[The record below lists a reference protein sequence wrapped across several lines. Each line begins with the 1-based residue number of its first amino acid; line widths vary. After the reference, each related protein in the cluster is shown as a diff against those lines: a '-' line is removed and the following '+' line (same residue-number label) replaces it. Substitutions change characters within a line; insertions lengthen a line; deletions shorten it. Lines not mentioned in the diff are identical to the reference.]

1 MSKSETPQSLLKR
14 IKDRRRSIRSF
25 VKNLEPKGILLTNV
39 NIICSAIAT
48 LLTAAPAIGGKTL
61 MDAVGASSPDSISWR
76 ILFALAALL
85 SLVSAIAAN
94 LYKSHDMA
102 SNLNKA
108 RACDA
113 KLEGLETLLE
123 LNKITLDD
131 AATQYTQFLPDI
143 SFISDSSMM
152 LSDHSVLDWVKG
164 EISQP
169 HSSQVVHDV
178 IKCSGWVEGAG
189 SNLHLWLAVEIKGCI
204 WPKEGE
210 IFVDDDGSWSKTIH
224 EEGATDSFSLSLFVA
239 NKKANK
245 RIRAWLDKCDETG
258 NYSELRRLPGL
269 RRVARVDDLHR
280 KQASAN
286 NALDQPPPNNSF
298 NRSAS

>member
-1 MSKSETPQSLLKR
+1 MSKSETPEGLLKR

-39 NIICSAIAT
+39 NIICSAVAT

-61 MDAVGASSPDSISWR
+61 MDAVGASGPDSISWR
-76 ILFALAALL
+76 IIFALAALL
-85 SLVSAIAAN
+85 SLASAIAAN
-94 LYKSHDMA
+94 LYKTHDMA

-143 SFISDSSMM
+143 SFIADSSTM
-152 LSDHSVLDWVKG
+152 LRDHSVLDWVKG

-169 HSSQVVHDV
+169 PSSQVVNDV
-178 IKCSGWVEGAG
+178 ISCSGWVEGVG

-210 IFVDDDGSWSKTIH
+210 IFVDDDGSWTKTIH
-224 EEGATDSFSLSLFVA
+224 EEGATDSYSLSLFVA
-239 NKKANK
+239 DKKANG
-245 RIRAWLDKCDETG
+245 RIRAWLDECDETG
-258 NYSELRRLPGL
+258 NYSEMRRLPGL
-269 RRVARVDDLHR
+269 RRIARVDDLHR
-280 KQASAN
+280 KKASG
-286 NALDQPPPNNSF
+286 NSAV
-298 NRSAS
+298 N

>member
-1 MSKSETPQSLLKR
+1 MSKTETPQSLLKR

-25 VKNLEPKGILLTNV
+25 VKNLEPKGVLLTNV

-48 LLTAAPAIGGKTL
+48 VLTAAPAIGGKTL

-76 ILFALAALL
+76 ILLALAALL

-94 LYKSHDMA
+94 LYKTHDMA

-123 LNKITLDD
+123 LNRINLDD

-152 LSDHSVLDWVKG
+152 LRDHSVLDWVKG

-169 HSSQVVHDV
+169 HSSQVVDDV
-178 IKCSGWVEGAG
+178 IPCSGWGEGVG

-239 NKKANK
+239 NKKANR
-245 RIRAWLDKCDETG
+245 RIRAWLDECDETG

-269 RRVARVDDLHR
+269 RRIARIDDLHR
-280 KQASAN
+280 KKASRN
-286 NALDQPPPNNSF
+286 NG
-298 NRSAS
+298 

>member
-1 MSKSETPQSLLKR
+1 MSKSETPEGLLKR
-14 IKDRRRSIRSF
+14 IKDRRRSIRAF
-25 VKNLEPKGILLTNV
+25 VRNLEPKGILLTNV
-39 NIICSAIAT
+39 NIVCSAIAT
-48 LLTAAPAIGGKTL
+48 FITGLPAILGKTL
-61 MDAVGASSPDSISWR
+61 MDSVGGSNSDSISWR
-76 ILFALAALL
+76 IVCALAALF
-85 SLVSAIAAN
+85 SLISVIVAN
-94 LYKSHDMA
+94 LYKSHDIA

-108 RACDA
+108 RTCDA

-123 LNKITLDD
+123 LNRVTLDE

-143 SFISDSSMM
+143 SFISDSSVI
-152 LSDHSVLDWVKG
+152 LRDRTVLDWVKG

-169 HSSQVVHDV
+169 PSSHLVNDV
-178 IKCSGWVEGAG
+178 IHCSGWVEGVG
-189 SNLHLWLAVEIKGCI
+189 SSLHLWLAVEIKGCI

-224 EEGATDSFSLSLFVA
+224 EEGATESFSLSLFVA

-269 RRVARVDDLHR
+269 RRVARVDDLYR
-280 KQASAN
+280 KKVSGN
-286 NALDQPPPNNSF
+286 NKTP
-298 NRSAS
+298 

>member
-1 MSKSETPQSLLKR
+1 MSKSETPESLLKR
-14 IKDRRRSIRSF
+14 IKDRRRSIRTF

-39 NIICSAIAT
+39 NIVCSAIAT
-48 LLTAAPAIGGKTL
+48 FLTGLPAILGDTLLNSIGG
-61 MDAVGASSPDSISWR
+61 SSPNSSSWR
-76 ILFALAALL
+76 ILCAFAALF
-85 SLVSAIAAN
+85 SLVSVIVAN
-94 LYKSHDMA
+94 LYKSHDIA

-123 LNKITLDD
+123 LNRITLDD

-143 SFISDSSMM
+143 SFISDSSMI
-152 LSDHSVLDWVKG
+152 LRDHSVLDWVKG

-169 HSSQVVHDV
+169 HSSQVVHNV
-178 IKCSGWVEGAG
+178 IHCSGWVEGVG

-210 IFVDDDGSWSKTIH
+210 IFVDDDGSWSKSVH

-245 RIRAWLDKCDETG
+245 RVRAWLDKCDETG

-269 RRVARVDDLHR
+269 RRIARVDDLHR
-280 KQASAN
+280 KMH
-286 NALDQPPPNNSF
+286 P
-298 NRSAS
+298 

>member
-1 MSKSETPQSLLKR
+1 
-14 IKDRRRSIRSF
+14 
-25 VKNLEPKGILLTNV
+25 
-39 NIICSAIAT
+39 
-48 LLTAAPAIGGKTL
+48 
-61 MDAVGASSPDSISWR
+61 MDAVGASSPNSISWR
-76 ILFALAALL
+76 ILFSLAALL
-85 SLVSAIAAN
+85 SLVSVIAAN

-123 LNKITLDD
+123 LNRITLDE

-143 SFISDSSMM
+143 SFISDNSMI
-152 LSDHSVLDWVKG
+152 LRDHSALDWVKG
-164 EISQP
+164 EIMQP
-169 HSSQVVHDV
+169 QLSHIVTDV
-178 IKCSGWVEGAG
+178 IHCSGWVDGVG

-224 EEGATDSFSLSLFVA
+224 EDGATESFALSLFVA
-239 NKKANK
+239 NRKANK
-245 RIRAWLDKCDETG
+245 RIRAWLDECDETG

-269 RRVARVDDLHR
+269 RRIARVDDLTR
-280 KQASAN
+280 KKASRN
-286 NALDQPPPNNSF
+286 N
-298 NRSAS
+298 

>member
-1 MSKSETPQSLLKR
+1 MSKPETPESLLKR
-14 IKDRRRSIRSF
+14 IQDRRRSIKSF
-25 VKNLEPKGILLTNV
+25 VKNLEPKGVLLTNV

-61 MDAVGASSPDSISWR
+61 MDALGASSPSTISWR
-76 ILFALAALL
+76 VLFALAAMF

-94 LYKSHDMA
+94 LYKSHDIA

-123 LNKITLDD
+123 LNRITLDD

-143 SFISDSSMM
+143 SFISDSSMI
-152 LSDHSVLDWVKG
+152 LKDHSVLDWVRG
-164 EISQP
+164 EMSKP
-169 HSSQVVHDV
+169 HASQVVDDV
-178 IKCSGWVEGAG
+178 ISCSGWAEGVG
-189 SNLHLWLAVEIKGCI
+189 SNLHLWLAVEIKGVI

-210 IFVDDDGSWSKTIH
+210 IFVDDDGSWGKAIH
-224 EEGATDSFSLSLFVA
+224 EDGATDSFSLSLFVA

-245 RIRAWLDKCDETG
+245 RIRAWLDECDETG
-258 NYSELRRLPGL
+258 NYSGLRRLPGL
-269 RRVARVDDLHR
+269 RRVARVDDLRR
-280 KQASAN
+280 KKAS
-286 NALDQPPPNNSF
+286 
-298 NRSAS
+298 